1 MAFVKNFLSSRYR
14 AFASSG
20 SWALIVLGLAL
31 FSARIPLAPDGII
44 NAPVTAS
51 IVQTLGLLF
60 TAAGLL
66 MMLSILL
73 WPSIKVDELVRNA
86 VDYGHTA
93 SAFMLCGLLVFNG
106 IAFYTI
112 VFWMATSLGIGLVG

>member
-1 MAFVKNFLSSRYR
+1 MAFMTNFLKSRYR
-14 AFASSG
+14 AFVSSG
-20 SWALIVLGLAL
+20 SWTLIVLGLVL
-31 FSARIPLAPDGII
+31 FSARVPLSADGWI

-73 WPSIKVDELVRNA
+73 WPTLKVDDLIRDA
-86 VDYGHTA
+86 SDYGHTA
-93 SAFMLCGLLVFNG
+93 SAFLVCGLLIFNG

-112 VFWMATSLGIGLVG
+112 VYWMATSLGIGMVG

>member
-1 MAFVKNFLSSRYR
+1 MAIVKSFLQSRYR
-14 AFASSG
+14 AFISSG
-20 SWALIVLGLAL
+20 SWGLIVLGLIL
-31 FSARIPLAPDGII
+31 FTIRIPLAPGGWV

-73 WPSIKVDELVRNA
+73 WPTLKVDALIEDATRH
-86 VDYGHTA
+86 GHTA
-93 SAFMLCGLLVFNG
+93 SAFLVCGLLVFNG

-112 VFWMATSLGIGLVG
+112 VFWMATSLGIGLGA